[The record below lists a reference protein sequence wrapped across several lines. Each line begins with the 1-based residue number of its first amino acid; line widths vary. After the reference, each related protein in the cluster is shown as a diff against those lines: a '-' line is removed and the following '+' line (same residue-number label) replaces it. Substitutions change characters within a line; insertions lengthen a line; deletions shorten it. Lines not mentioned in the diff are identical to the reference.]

1 MRRKNI
7 FDVYSYIPVDVRR
20 SSIRVFVFM
29 PSICVLKAIINA
41 GMTLFSC
48 CLSYHIIKTL
58 KRSACMFVCENFC
71 CHTDKQFNRKL
82 DCWEKRIKTAFV
94 IIPWI
99 WLYMYYL
106 MKHQLILNE
115 NHHLILNVLIKVHVQ
130 SFLTYYHIKLNN
142 I

>member
-20 SSIRVFVFM
+20 SSIRVSVFM

-58 KRSACMFVCENFC
+58 KRSACMCVCENFC
-71 CHTDKQFNRKL
+71 CHTDKQFDRKL
-82 DCWEKRIKTAFV
+82 DLGKKDKNCFRYYTMNL
-94 IIPWI
+94 II
-99 WLYMYYL
+99 
-106 MKHQLILNE
+106 H
-115 NHHLILNVLIKVHVQ
+115 VLFDETSVDFK
-130 SFLTYYHIKLNN
+130 
-142 I
+142 